1 MKLGYRPEIDGMR
14 AIAVSAVIL
23 YHLKIP
29 FGDGS
34 LLAGGY
40 LGVDLFFVLSGY
52 LITRSGRTLVFSAL
66 ANDMP
71 DGTDAQASA
80 AVDRALVA
88 LADAM

>member
-52 LITRSGRTLVFSAL
+52 LITKIIVFL
-66 ANDMP
+66 IFRLK
-71 DGTDAQASA
+71 GI
-80 AVDRALVA
+80 
-88 LADAM
+88 